1 MPEVDETGGPS
12 GATTAR
18 VWLGLMVALFVAT
31 PAVADE
37 SRDSDGSRLGAEP
50 QALETEQEDSLDPP
64 DDESDW
70 RYVEIESERTLEVGL
85 SGEFESDSAKLR
97 LTSATGEELESSI
110 HSETTTRLRQELS
123 PGVYYIEITSDA
135 ACDYTI
141 TVE

>member
-12 GATTAR
+12 GATTAP
-18 VWLGLMVALFVAT
+18 VWLGWMIVFFVVT

-37 SRDSDGSRLGAEP
+37 SRDSDGSRLGAES

-85 SGEFESDSAKLR
+85 SGEIDGESAELR
-97 LTSATGEELESSI
+97 LTSATGEELESSM
-110 HSETTTRLRQELS
+110 HSGKTTRIRRELS
-123 PGVYYIEITSDA
+123 PGVYYIEVTSDA
-135 ACDYTI
+135 AFDYTI
-141 TVE
+141 AVE